1 MSTTETTTSY
11 IELANQGYK
20 LALDHAAT
28 TNKRTL
34 DHIRNHYEIAAR
46 PYTGSTPDAN
56 VREGFDRANQVATII
71 ATELQTTAQR
81 NAEFAE
87 KILAHA
93 AKVQDSVLHSW
104 RGLWST
110 GLSNLNYVKETTN
123 AHIDNFAK
131 RVEEVQEIQKRA
143 GTAAGASSKN

>member
-1 MSTTETTTSY
+1 MNNTETTTSY
-11 IELANQGYK
+11 IELANQSYK
-20 LALDHAAT
+20 LVLEHAAAANKRALDHA
-28 TNKRTL
+28 K
-34 DHIRNHYEIAAR
+34 NHYEIAAR

-56 VREGFDRANQVATII
+56 IRESFDRVNQIATIT
-71 ATELQTTAQR
+71 AADLQAAAQK

-87 KILAHA
+87 KILGHA
-93 AKVQDSVLHSW
+93 AKVQDSLLHSW

-110 GLSNLNYVKETTN
+110 SLSNLNYVKDTTN

-143 GTAAGASSKN
+143 TTAAGTTSKN